1 MNFNKTYSIFHE
13 TCILVVDNMKNKI
26 FLATICLI
34 AGSQVSANIATAS
47 ASLPQYKSQEPIK
60 ASSSKDDK
68 GIYGNSTEL
77 KIVKLSDSVKV
88 TAAKATLMLLVGG
101 SLAGTSK
108 EQLKGSDIINV
119 QNREKLKNPL
129 FDISKNTANYKK
141 EIVSKYPFIGQENS
155 LNFFQLEP
163 TAPYWSLI
171 YDNSDKTIKKGYSL
185 NFGAE
190 TSSENMKNKKKTAFQ
205 WYKKCSYKSEPHT
218 LEAWEANDFQLVSEY
233 REKIVE
239 ECTGTFKNH
248 LDQAVNKLVEIDTES
263 KRIESVL
270 SDNGNKAK

>member
-1 MNFNKTYSIFHE
+1 MNFYKIYSILHKIH
-13 TCILVVDNMKNKI
+13 TLIVNNMKDKI
-26 FLATICLI
+26 FLAIICFI
-34 AGSQVSANIATAS
+34 VGSQVSANTANTV

-60 ASSSKDDK
+60 SPAGKDK

-88 TAAKATLMLLVGG
+88 TVAKTTLMLLVGG
-101 SLAGTSK
+101 TLAGTSK

-129 FDISKNTANYKK
+129 FEISENTSNYKK
-141 EIVSKYPFIGQENS
+141 EIVSKYPFIGKENS

-163 TAPYWSLI
+163 TVPYWSLI

-190 TSSENMKNKKKTAFQ
+190 TSSQNMNNKKKTAIQ
-205 WYKKCSYKSEPHT
+205 WYKNCSYKSKPHT

-239 ECTGTFKNH
+239 ECTSTFKNH
-248 LDQAVNKLVEIDTES
+248 LDQAVNKLVEIDTEN
-263 KRIESVL
+263 KRIELVL
-270 SDNGNKAK
+270 SDDGNQAK

>member
-1 MNFNKTYSIFHE
+1 LNFNKIYSIFHE
-13 TCILVVDNMKNKI
+13 IRTLVVNNMKDRI
-26 FLATICLI
+26 FLATICLV
-34 AGSQVSANIATAS
+34 AGSQVSANIANTA

-60 ASSSKDDK
+60 TSTSKDK

-88 TAAKATLMLLVGG
+88 TAAKTTLMLLVGG

-119 QNREKLKNPL
+119 QDREKLKNPL
-129 FDISKNTANYKK
+129 FEISKNTSNYEK
-141 EIVSKYPFIGQENS
+141 EIVSKYPFIGEENS

-190 TSSENMKNKKKTAFQ
+190 TSSQNMNNKKKTAFQ
-205 WYKKCSYKSEPHT
+205 WYKNCSYKSKPYT

-233 REKIVE
+233 RKKIVE

-270 SDNGNKAK
+270 GDDGNQAK

>member
-1 MNFNKTYSIFHE
+1 MNFLKIYSILHE
-13 TCILVVDNMKNKI
+13 IHNPIVNNMKDKI
-26 FLATICLI
+26 FLATICFIL
-34 AGSQVSANIATAS
+34 GSQVSANVANTA
-47 ASLPQYKSQEPIK
+47 ASLPQYNSQEPIK
-60 ASSSKDDK
+60 SAVDKDK

-77 KIVKLSDSVKV
+77 KIVKLSDSVKA

-101 SLAGTSK
+101 TLAGTSK

-129 FDISKNTANYKK
+129 FEISENTSDYKK
-141 EIVSKYPFIGQENS
+141 EIVSKYPFIEKETS
-155 LNFFQLEP
+155 FILFLLKP
-163 TAPYWSLI
+163 TEPYWSLI

-190 TSSENMKNKKKTAFQ
+190 SPSQNINNKKKIAIQ
-205 WYKKCSYKSEPHT
+205 WYKNCSYKSEPHT

-239 ECTGTFKNH
+239 ECTSIFKNH
-248 LDQAVNKLVEIDTES
+248 LDQAVNKLVEIDTEN

-270 SDNGNKAK
+270 NDDSNQVK